1 MNAFLPADILMP
13 KTDHMEKWAVI
24 ACDQFTS
31 DQAYWDRVRKN
42 AEGAVSTINLIL
54 PEAELGTEKEAEHT
68 AEINAT
74 MKKYMEDGVFTVY
87 PNSYVYVERTLE
99 NGSIREGL
107 VGMVDLDAYDYNPGA
122 TSAIRATERTVPERI
137 PPRQRVRRDAPIELP
152 HVLMLCDDHDKK
164 LIEPIAAKKD
174 SLKKIY
180 DFDLM
185 EDGGHI
191 TGWLVEG
198 KDVEDFNKALTEYSA
213 TVGEKYT
220 GLKGTP
226 MVFAVGDGNHSL
238 ATAKSCYEEL
248 KKNNPGVDLSNHPAR
263 YALVELENIHDPAQ
277 VFEPIHRVIFK
288 TEPKKLLKALE
299 DACGGTEGFPVKWY
313 IGEESGTIV
322 LDKNKGELAVG
333 ILQHFL
339 DEYLKSNPGEIDY
352 IHDDDALI
360 SFAKQENAIGF
371 LLPAMEKSQLF
382 RGVIADSFEHI
393 DFFAGGFDFFTVLV
407 LEQDGKI
414 GVSRNGRKFL
424 LSKSAR
430 FEHIMRGVRPRG
442 KVGFTGQRKNFEAL
456 ETRRSRVIE
465 FFFQIGRVPR
475 GGANVFALA
484 LYAQR
489 KRGRKIQ
496 KHMRIEA
503 RRIFDLYARPRQNSF
518 YYVEH
523 IGL

>member
-87 PNSYVYVERTLE
+87 PNSFVYVERTLE

-107 VGMVDLDAYDYNPGA
+107 VGMVDLDAYDYTPGA

-198 KDVEDFNKALTEYSA
+198 KDVDAFNQALTAYTA

-277 VFEPIHRVIFK
+277 VFEPIHRVLFGVDHEKFMEEFK
-288 TEPKKLLKALE
+288 KFYPNTH
-299 DACGGTEGFPVKWY
+299 EG
-313 IGEESGTIV
+313 
-322 LDKNKGELAVG
+322 KGEGHVIEVCWNGHDDFVTVPDPKVQLAVG
-333 ILQHFL
+333 TLQTFI
-339 DEYLKSNPGEIDY
+339 DEYLKQFGGEVDY
-352 IHDDDALI
+352 IHGDEVTRELG
-360 SFAKQENAIGF
+360 SKEGNMGF
-371 LLPAMEKSQLF
+371 LLPAMGKEQLF
-382 RGVIADSFEHI
+382 KTVMADGV
-393 DFFAGGFDFFTVLV
+393 LP
-407 LEQDGKI
+407 
-414 GVSRNGRKFL
+414 RKTF
-424 LSKSAR
+424 SMGEAR
-430 FEHIMRGVRPRG
+430 D
-442 KVGFTGQRKNFEAL
+442 
-456 ETRRSRVIE
+456 
-465 FFFQIGRVPR
+465 
-475 GGANVFALA
+475 
-484 LYAQR
+484 
-489 KRGRKIQ
+489 KRYYL
-496 KHMRIEA
+496 EA
-503 RRIFDLYARPRQNSF
+503 RRIR
-518 YYVEH
+518 
-523 IGL
+523 